1 MENAKEIM
9 NQLGKKHTQ
18 VKHVRWLRCPSS
30 FATFEITKLSS
41 HMASAKKKTDRG
53 PLKSL
58 KDGKSKPKAE
68 TKTLTLLLVGG
79 FNPSEKY
86 ESQLGLLSQYM
97 E

>member
-1 MENAKEIM
+1 
-9 NQLGKKHTQ
+9 
-18 VKHVRWLRCPSS
+18 
-30 FATFEITKLSS
+30 
-41 HMASAKKKTDRG
+41 MASAKKKTDRG

-86 ESQLGLLSQYM
+86 ESQLGVLSQYM